1 MFDTV
6 LNTPLIFYFFPNL
19 MHNFEKED
27 ILVNHKE
34 ERNISNAWC
43 NVFQSYDNLL
53 KRFAK

>member
-34 ERNISNAWC
+34 ERNISNA
-43 NVFQSYDNLL
+43 
-53 KRFAK
+53 